1 MPISIRPFSSTQRWL
16 AAHAAGLAAAL
27 LVAACG
33 GGGDA
38 PNAPGSA
45 AAPTEQPAAYN
56 AGPISGFG
64 SIIVNGVRFD
74 DSSAAVSDEDSVSH
88 SRSELKLG
96 MMVEVDSARVDHSNA
111 SGRASHI
118 RMGSSVVGPVQ
129 AVNAAAGT
137 LTVLGQAVAISATTV
152 FGDGLSGGLA
162 TLAVGTVLDVHGLWD
177 ASATVVQATRL
188 EVKTGVPAYRLRGTI
203 ANLDATA
210 KTFSLGTAV
219 INVATAGIPAG
230 LPALANLTNGQRVR
244 VLLQTAPV
252 AGQWVATA
260 LRTAAPKLEDR
271 AEAHLRGS
279 VTAFSS
285 STQFSINDTPVN
297 ASGASFPDGTAG
309 LVLGARVEVEGALS
323 NGVLVA
329 SKVELDDRHAGE
341 RHGIELHGA
350 ITSADAVNKTFVL
363 RGVTVSHAGSVA
375 FERGTAAGLL
385 VGAQVEVK
393 GVPGADRS
401 TLVAT
406 RIKFE

>member
-1 MPISIRPFSSTQRWL
+1 MSISIRPFPAAKRSL
-16 AAHAAGLAAAL
+16 AALAAGLAAAL

-38 PNAPGSA
+38 PGVA
-45 AAPTEQPAAYN
+45 ATPTEQPAAYN

-74 DSSAAVSDEDSVSH
+74 DSSAAVSDEDSVSR

-96 MMVEVDSARVDHSNA
+96 MMVEVDSARVDRGNA

-219 INVATAGIPAG
+219 INHATAGIPPG
-230 LPALANLTNGQRVR
+230 LPALANGQRVR

-279 VTAFSS
+279 ITAFTS

-297 ASGASFPDGTAG
+297 ASGASFPDGTTG

-323 NGVLVA
+323 NSVLVA

-363 RGVTVSHAGSVA
+363 RGITVSHAGAVA
-375 FERGTAAGLL
+375 FERGTAAGLV

-401 TLVAT
+401 TLAAT

>member
-1 MPISIRPFSSTQRWL
+1 MSVSIRPISVSARTL
-16 AAHAAGLAAAL
+16 AACAAGLAAAL

-38 PNAPGSA
+38 PGIA
-45 AAPTEQPAAYN
+45 ATPTEQPAAYS

-74 DSSAAVSDEDSVSH
+74 DSSAAVSDEDSASR
-88 SRSELKLG
+88 SRSELRLG
-96 MMVEVDSARVDHSNA
+96 MMVEVDSARVDRGNA

-137 LTVLGQAVAISATTV
+137 LTVLGQAVAISASTV
-152 FGDGLSGGLA
+152 FGDGLAGGLSGGLA

-188 EVKTGVPAYRLRGTI
+188 EVKTGVPAYRLRGSI
-203 ANLDATA
+203 ANLDTTA
-210 KTFSLGTAV
+210 KTFGIGAAV
-219 INVATAGIPAG
+219 INYATAGTPPG
-230 LPALANLTNGQRVR
+230 LPALANGQRVR

-252 AGQWVATA
+252 GGQWVATA

-279 VTAFSS
+279 VTAFTS

-350 ITSADAVNKTFVL
+350 ITSADAANKTFVL
-363 RGVTVSHAGSVA
+363 RGITVSHAGSVA
-375 FERGTAAGLL
+375 FERGTAAGLV
-385 VGAQVEVK
+385 VGAQLEVK

>member
-1 MPISIRPFSSTQRWL
+1 MSVSTRPFSATQRSL
-16 AAHAAGLAAAL
+16 AAFAASLAATL

-38 PNAPGSA
+38 PASA
-45 AAPTEQPAAYN
+45 GTATEQPAAYN

-74 DSSAAVSDEDSVSH
+74 DSSASVSDEDSVSR
-88 SRSELKLG
+88 SRSELRLG
-96 MMVEVDSARVDHSNA
+96 MMVEVDSARVDRSNS

-137 LTVLGQAVAISATTV
+137 LIVLGQAVAVSATTV

-188 EVKTGVPAYRLRGTI
+188 EVKTGLPAYR
-203 ANLDATA
+203 
-210 KTFSLGTAV
+210 
-219 INVATAGIPAG
+219 
-230 LPALANLTNGQRVR
+230 
-244 VLLQTAPV
+244 
-252 AGQWVATA
+252 
-260 LRTAAPKLEDR
+260 
-271 AEAHLRGS
+271 LRGS
-279 VTAFSS
+279 VTAFTS
-285 STQFSINDTPVN
+285 STQFSVNDTPVN

-309 LVLGARVEVEGALS
+309 LVLGARVEVEGVLS

-341 RHGIELHGA
+341 RHRIELHGA
-350 ITSADAVNKTFVL
+350 ITSADALNKTFVL
-363 RGVTVSHAGSVA
+363 RGITVSHAGSVA
-375 FERGTAAGLL
+375 FERGTAAGLV

-393 GVPGADRS
+393 GVPGAGSS

>member
-1 MPISIRPFSSTQRWL
+1 MSVSIRPTSATARSL
-16 AAHAAGLAAAL
+16 ATFAAGLAAAL
-27 LVAACG
+27 LLAACG
-33 GGGDA
+33 GGGDV
-38 PNAPGSA
+38 PGSA

-56 AGPISGFG
+56 AGPISGLG

-74 DSSAAVSDEDSVSH
+74 DSSAAVSDEDSVSR
-88 SRSELKLG
+88 SRSELRLG
-96 MMVEVDSARVDHSNA
+96 MMVEVDSARVDRSNA

-137 LTVLGQAVAISATTV
+137 LTVLGQAVVVSATTV

-162 TLAVGTVLDVHGLWD
+162 MLAVGTVLDVHGQWD
-177 ASATVVQATRL
+177 ASAKVVQATRL
-188 EVKTGVPAYRLRGTI
+188 EVKTGVPAYRLRGSI

-210 KTFSLGTAV
+210 KTFNIGAAV
-219 INVATAGIPAG
+219 VNYASAGMPAG
-230 LPALANLTNGQRVR
+230 LPALADGQRVR

-260 LRTAAPKLEDR
+260 LRTAAPKLDDR

-279 VTAFSS
+279 VTAFTS
-285 STQFSINDTPVN
+285 STLFSVNDTPVN

-341 RHGIELHGA
+341 RHRIELHGA

-363 RGVTVSHAGSVA
+363 RGITVSHAGAVA
-375 FERGTAAGLL
+375 FERGTAAGLV

-393 GVPGADRS
+393 GVPGAGSS